1 MKLQQNYGQWTGNWI
16 LKCSPKSKTQKP
28 IQQISFFK
36 QKMDD
41 GSKNGAKDEGKKK
54 DKDLTYGFVEVF
66 ERHQLGI
73 GCYGKVYKAKCGQ
86 LPCVAKVFHDALFK
100 FDPANEQSLSSKVE
114 KDCRHLS
121 SIKHPH
127 LVTYLGFIRDSKS
140 KRLLLLMEA
149 MDENLTEYL
158 EKIHAPVPLRKQ
170 ISFGY
175 DIALALSYLHS
186 IKCIH
191 KNVSSSNV
199 LLLAGRRAKL
209 SDYGIT
215 SFANFGT
222 IQVYPSAYMPPEVR
236 REPSHYTTKTDI
248 FSYGVLLVQIAT
260 KEHPKPALAAD
271 FLDSTTGEPCS
282 EPHPMSN
289 NSSPGNVR
297 EIDLRKFEIAR
308 MDADNPLLQL
318 VLDCLKD
325 KEHSRPSANKICQ
338 YIEMILPATTPIQ
351 DREAADDPISANS
364 ANSSSAAPPTPTNGT
379 LSDECIIDN
388 FKKKLGQLLQELSDR
403 NDEIA
408 ERDGE
413 IKMLDQLLQE
423 KSGKLADLE
432 QQLQEKNLALGS
444 LHRKKSSHSIQAHQQ
459 DSNENGTED
468 TSKVSGR
475 KNSLKS

>member
-1 MKLQQNYGQWTGNWI
+1 
-16 LKCSPKSKTQKP
+16 
-28 IQQISFFK
+28 
-36 QKMDD
+36 MDS
-41 GSKNGAKDEGKKK
+41 GSKKEAKEEGKKN

-127 LVTYLGFIRDSKS
+127 LVTYLGFIRDAKS
-140 KRLLLLMEA
+140 KRLLLLMEV

-158 EKIHAPVPLRKQ
+158 ENIHGPVPLSKQ
-170 ISFGY
+170 MSFSY
-175 DIALALSYLHS
+175 DVALALSYLHS

-191 KNVSSSNV
+191 KNISSNNV
-199 LLLAGRRAKL
+199 LLLARERAKV

-236 REPSHYTTKTDI
+236 RESSHYTAKTDI
-248 FSYGVLLVQIAT
+248 FSFGVLLVQIAT
-260 KEHPKPALAAD
+260 KQPPEPATAAE
-271 FLDSTTGEPCS
+271 FLDSTTGEACS

-289 NSSPGNVR
+289 GNPGGNTQ
-297 EIDLRKFEIAR
+297 EIDRRKCDIAR
-308 MDADNPLLQL
+308 MDTDNPLLQL

-325 KEHSRPSANKICQ
+325 KEFSRPSANELCQ
-338 YIEMILPATTPIQ
+338 YIELILPATKSIHARITSDPAQITSTPT
-351 DREAADDPISANS
+351 
-364 ANSSSAAPPTPTNGT
+364 AAPSGTTPNNNNNNSGA
-379 LSDECIIDN
+379 LSDDSIIDN

-408 ERDGE
+408 ERDEE
-413 IKMLDQLLQE
+413 IKLLDQLLQE
-423 KSGKLADLE
+423 KN
-432 QQLQEKNLALGS
+432 QALGS
-444 LHRKKSSHSIQAHQQ
+444 LHRKKSTHALSSPAHQQ
-459 DSNENGTED
+459 GPSENGAEVKKD
-468 TSKVSGR
+468 ASKVSAKTISRQG
-475 KNSLKS
+475 K